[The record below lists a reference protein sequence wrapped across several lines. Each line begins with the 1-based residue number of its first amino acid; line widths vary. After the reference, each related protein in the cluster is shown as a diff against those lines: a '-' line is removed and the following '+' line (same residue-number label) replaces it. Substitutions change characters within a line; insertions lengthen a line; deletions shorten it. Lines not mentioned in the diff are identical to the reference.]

1 MPSLVSG
8 GTFTNNWKNILDKL
22 RSILRTEFKGALPV
36 YIGEE
41 GSEGTQFVRLD
52 PVGSGMLEYNV
63 TSESRE
69 FTINVFYYFAEH
81 NVKKTALDHVLRYVS
96 RIEALIHDNTAV
108 TLADSSNLYNCRMET
123 TELNPDEESGAYVVQ
138 WEYKCQHTGNV
149 S

>member
-1 MPSLVSG
+1 MAV
-8 GTFTNNWKNILDKL
+8 TFTNNWKNILDKL
-22 RSILRTEFKGALPV
+22 RSVLRTEFKGALPV
-36 YIGEE
+36 YIGDEGQE
-41 GSEGTQFVRLD
+41 GSQFIRLNPIRSD
-52 PVGSGMLEYNV
+52 LLGYNV

-123 TELNPDEESGAYVVQ
+123 MELNPDEESGVYVVQ
-138 WEYKCQHTGNV
+138 WEYKCQHTGNI

>member
-1 MPSLVSG
+1 MAVS
-8 GTFTNNWKNILDKL
+8 FENNWKNILDKL
-22 RSILRTEFKGALPV
+22 RNILRTEFKGAVPV
-36 YIGEE
+36 YIGGE
-41 GSEGTQFVRLD
+41 GNEGTQFIRLD
-52 PVGSGMLEYNV
+52 PIGSEMLEYNV

-81 NVKKTALDHVLRYVS
+81 NVKKAALDHVLRYVS

-123 TELNPDEESGAYVVQ
+123 TELNPDEESGVYVVQ

>member
-22 RSILRTEFKGALPV
+22 RNILRTEFKGSVPV
-36 YIGEE
+36 YIGDE
-41 GSEGTQFVRLD
+41 GNEGNQFIRLD
-52 PVGSGMLEYNV
+52 PIGRVMLEYNV

-69 FTINVFYYFAEH
+69 FTINVVYYFSEH
-81 NVKKTALDHVLRYVS
+81 NLKKTALDHVLRYTS
-96 RIEALIHDNTAV
+96 RIEALIHDNTSV

-123 TELNPDEESGAYVVQ
+123 TELNPDEESGSYVVQ
-138 WEYKCQHTGNV
+138 WEWKGQHTGNI

>member
-1 MPSLVSG
+1 MAVS
-8 GTFTNNWKNILDKL
+8 FTNNWKNILDKL
-22 RSILRTEFKGALPV
+22 RSILRTEFKGALPI

-52 PVGSGMLEYNV
+52 PVGSEMLEYNV

-81 NVKKTALDHVLRYVS
+81 NVKKSALDHVLRYVS

-123 TELNPDEESGAYVVQ
+123 TELNPDEESGVYVVQ

>member
-1 MPSLVSG
+1 MATLVSG
-8 GTFTNNWKNILDKL
+8 GTFFNNWKNILDKL
-22 RSILRTEFKGALPV
+22 RSILRAEFKGALPV

-52 PVGSGMLEYNV
+52 PIGSEMLDYNA

-81 NVKKTALDHVLRYVS
+81 NTKKTALDHVLRYVS

-123 TELNPDEESGAYVVQ
+123 TELTPDEESGVYVVQ
-138 WEYKCQHTGNV
+138 WEYKCQHTGNI

>member
-1 MPSLVSG
+1 MAV
-8 GTFTNNWKNILDKL
+8 TFTNNWKNILDKL
-22 RSILRTEFKGALPV
+22 RSVLRTEFKGALPV
-36 YIGEE
+36 YIGDEGQE
-41 GSEGTQFVRLD
+41 GSQFIRLNPIRSD
-52 PVGSGMLEYNV
+52 LLGYNV

-123 TELNPDEESGAYVVQ
+123 TELNPDEESGVYVVQ
-138 WEYKCQHTGNV
+138 WEYKCQHTGNI

>member
-1 MPSLVSG
+1 MAV
-8 GTFTNNWKNILDKL
+8 TFTNNWKNILDKL
-22 RSILRTEFKGALPV
+22 RSILRAEFKGALPV

-52 PVGSGMLEYNV
+52 PIGSELSEYGVN
-63 TSESRE
+63 SETRE

-96 RIEALIHDNTAV
+96 RIEALIHDNV
-108 TLADSSNLYNCRMET
+108 TMTYTNESSASETIYNCRMET
-123 TELNPDEESGAYVVQ
+123 TELNPDEESGVYVVQ
-138 WEYKCQHTGNV
+138 WEWKCLHRGNL